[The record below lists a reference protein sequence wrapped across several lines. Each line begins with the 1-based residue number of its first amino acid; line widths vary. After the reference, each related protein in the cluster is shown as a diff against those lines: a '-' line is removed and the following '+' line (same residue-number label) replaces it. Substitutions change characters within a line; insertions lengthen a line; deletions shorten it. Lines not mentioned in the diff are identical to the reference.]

1 MIISELSKELV
12 HFFHFIT
19 PKSSFRRT
27 SYLIS
32 SHIQLISSHIRAHF
46 VAYPGHFVA
55 VAHPGH
61 LHFVAY
67 PSSFRRISRSFH
79 RKSERFWDVVRFFVV
94 RFSFVF
100 LFQASLLLSSVE
112 CNTPHRIAISP
123 KWVLPIKQRSKNVI
137 SHFSIS
143 KINTRVSGN
152 NDTRVDISVQLYPL

>member
-79 RKSERFWDVVRFFVV
+79 RKSERFWDVVRFFCRSFFV
-94 RFSFVF
+94 RFPVSSFP
-100 LFQASLLLSSVE
+100 ASLLRRMQHPPSHRHLAKMGSSHQATVKKCHLSLLYFKNQYS
-112 CNTPHRIAISP
+112 S
-123 KWVLPIKQRSKNVI
+123 KW
-137 SHFSIS
+137 
-143 KINTRVSGN
+143 
-152 NDTRVDISVQLYPL
+152 